1 MNITSIWNS
10 VYPIVIA
17 ILFFELIIVIHE
29 LGHFAVAK
37 LMKIQV
43 NEFSVGMGPK
53 LFQHKGKKTKYSL
66 RLILFG
72 GYCSMEGEDKESDS
86 ENAFFNKKVWQ
97 RILVVVA
104 GAVMNLILG
113 LIIVLILVCS
123 QNLVGTTEIA
133 KFDDNAISQ
142 SYGLQVGDKI
152 KSIDGMRV
160 YSTNDVMTGFS
171 RCSNENV
178 NLVVERGGKDVS
190 LKVQFGT
197 EKYEGH
203 QYTVMDFWL
212 RGVKKT
218 PANVISQTGKE
229 FVSYARMVFLSV
241 HDLIVGRYGISDM
254 SGPIG
259 KVSVVSKA
267 VKTSVYSM
275 LRIMAFLTINVGLFN
290 LFPIPALDGW
300 RLFVLIG
307 EGVTGKKLPQKA
319 EYLIPI
325 HIGELLKSEKISVK
339 ILDTADKW
347 FGVTYKE
354 DRDSVVE
361 AFKSLIAKGEY
372 KPNLFQDR

>member
-212 RGVKKT
+212 RGGKKT

-259 KVSVVSKA
+259 TVSVVSNA

-319 EYLIPI
+319 EYLINAV
-325 HIGELLKSEKISVK
+325 GLAALLA
-339 ILDTADKW
+339 LMC
-347 FGVTYKE
+347 FVTFSDITK
-354 DRDSVVE
+354 
-361 AFKSLIAKGEY
+361 F
-372 KPNLFQDR
+372 F